1 MTLENAL
8 FVMDIP
14 ERGATKGH
22 IRFDLRSL
30 EPDAVGTTAL
40 CATVAS
46 AILFERLQAQWTHLV
61 IGLDGSHGSV
71 HALARWEDDGLD
83 LTWTPKPLEPGRMEE
98 IAGRIK
104 DKTFLLGKDAPK
116 NAPMPQA
123 PQGSGAPTARPAAP
137 PSAPPPSSE
146 ERAPAGLA
154 DGVLTPEEEDYLVKQ
169 LLRVP

>member
-8 FVMDIP
+8 FAMEIP
-14 ERGATKGH
+14 ELGATKGH
-22 IRFDLRSL
+22 VRFDLRSL
-30 EPDAVGTTAL
+30 EPDAIGTTAL

-61 IGLDGSHGSV
+61 IGLDGSRGTV

-83 LTWTPKPLEPGRMEE
+83 LTWTPKPLEPSRMEE

-104 DKTFLLGKDAPK
+104 DKTFLIGKDQPK
-116 NAPMPQA
+116 NAPFSQA
-123 PQGSGAPTARPAAP
+123 PQGSGAPTERPAAP
-137 PSAPPPSSE
+137 STAPPPDAE
-146 ERAPAGLA
+146 EHAPRGLA